1 MEGLIIVCNST
12 PLSATPFERETP
24 FEFSSKPLKP
34 KISFNKTHDP
44 VVSIK
49 LDSRVTDAHLNYL
62 CKNGRLKEAI
72 AALDSIAQRGSKV
85 RPHTF
90 ARLIQSCIDANS
102 IHLGRKLHKHIGLL
116 SEIDPFTETKLVSM
130 YAKCGSLDDARMVFD
145 GMRQRNLY
153 TWSAMIGACSRERRW
168 REVIGLFFS
177 MMEDGFVP
185 DDFLFP
191 KILQACGNCGDVET
205 GKLIHSIVI
214 RSGLSCE
221 NRVSNSILA
230 VYAKCGRLTSARRF
244 FEKMEGKD
252 KVSWNSIISGYCLK
266 GEIEEACQVFYL
278 MRKDGIEP
286 SLVTWN
292 ILMTSYN
299 QLGNCEL
306 AMEVIKEMKSFGIT
320 PDVITWTSMIA
331 GLAQNNR
338 TTQALELFTEM
349 LLAGVEPN
357 GITLTTAISACAPL
371 KALREGMEFHSVA
384 VKMGYAEDVLVG
396 NSLID
401 MYSKCGK
408 LEAAQE
414 VFDTILEKDVYTWNS
429 MIGGYCQAGY
439 CGKAHDL
446 FMNMQGSNVA
456 PNVITWNVMIMGYM
470 LSGDEDQA
478 MDLFD
483 RMEKDGNIK
492 RDTASWNSLIAGYLQ
507 NGQKNKALGIFRK
520 MQSLFVRPNSVTI
533 LSLLPACENLV
544 AAKKVKE
551 IHGCVLRRNL
561 ESDLSVAN
569 SLIDSYAKSGNII
582 YSRNIF
588 DRMSTK
594 DIITWNTLIAGFVL
608 HGCSR
613 AALDLFDQMKKA
625 GFKPNRGTFVSIIS
639 AWGLAGMVD
648 EGKRVFS
655 SMIEDYYVLP
665 CMEHCLA
672 MVNLLGR
679 SGRLEEAIEF
689 VENMPIEPDFSVW
702 SALLTAGR
710 FHGNGR
716 LAVYAGE
723 RLLQLK
729 PGNASIQR
737 FVFQTYALCGI
748 SEDSLNLRMPGKGN
762 ETKESTGW
770 SWIEVKNMVH
780 DFVAGDQSKP
790 NLGILYSW
798 IRSIA
803 GQIWGPDPHDGLCI
817 EEEEKEEIC
826 GVHSEKLAIA
836 FALIGSPQAS
846 QSIRIVKNLKI
857 CGDCHRMAKFI
868 SKIYRCEIYLS
879 DSACLHHFKGGHC
892 SCRDYW

>member
-1 MEGLIIVCNST
+1 
-12 PLSATPFERETP
+12 
-24 FEFSSKPLKP
+24 
-34 KISFNKTHDP
+34 
-44 VVSIK
+44 
-49 LDSRVTDAHLNYL
+49 
-62 CKNGRLKEAI
+62 
-72 AALDSIAQRGSKV
+72 
-85 RPHTF
+85 
-90 ARLIQSCIDANS
+90 
-102 IHLGRKLHKHIGLL
+102 
-116 SEIDPFTETKLVSM
+116 
-130 YAKCGSLDDARMVFD
+130 
-145 GMRQRNLY
+145 
-153 TWSAMIGACSRERRW
+153 
-168 REVIGLFFS
+168 
-177 MMEDGFVP
+177 
-185 DDFLFP
+185 
-191 KILQACGNCGDVET
+191 
-205 GKLIHSIVI
+205 
-214 RSGLSCE
+214 
-221 NRVSNSILA
+221 
-230 VYAKCGRLTSARRF
+230 
-244 FEKMEGKD
+244 
-252 KVSWNSIISGYCLK
+252 
-266 GEIEEACQVFYL
+266 
-278 MRKDGIEP
+278 
-286 SLVTWN
+286 
-292 ILMTSYN
+292 
-299 QLGNCEL
+299 
-306 AMEVIKEMKSFGIT
+306 
-320 PDVITWTSMIA
+320 
-331 GLAQNNR
+331 
-338 TTQALELFTEM
+338 
-349 LLAGVEPN
+349 
-357 GITLTTAISACAPL
+357 
-371 KALREGMEFHSVA
+371 
-384 VKMGYAEDVLVG
+384 
-396 NSLID
+396 
-401 MYSKCGK
+401 
-408 LEAAQE
+408 
-414 VFDTILEKDVYTWNS
+414 
-429 MIGGYCQAGY
+429 
-439 CGKAHDL
+439 
-446 FMNMQGSNVA
+446 
-456 PNVITWNVMIMGYM
+456 MGYM

-507 NGQKNKALGIFRK
+507 NGQKNKALEIFRK

-582 YSRNIF
+582 HSRNIF

-608 HGCSR
+608 HGCSL

-710 FHGNGR
+710 FHGNSR
-716 LAVYAGE
+716 LAVYAWG
-723 RLLQLK
+723 K
-729 PGNASIQR
+729 ITSIKTR
-737 FVFQTYALCGI
+737 ECLHSA
-748 SEDSLNLRMPGKGN
+748 GN

-790 NLGILYSW
+790 NSGILYSW

-826 GVHSEKLAIA
+826 GNMVDYGKSTMAVGPWGGQDGFRWDDGVYSGVRQLVIA
-836 FALIGSPQAS
+836 HGAGID
-846 QSIRIVKNLKI
+846 SIRIEYDDRGFSVWSEKHGGSGGLKI
-857 CGDCHRMAKFI
+857 DKVKLEYPDEFLTSIHGYYGCINEWGSEFVRSLTFESNKKTYGPYGIEDGTYFSFPMIGGKIIGFYGRGGWYLDAIGAYLEPFGLRPNLPKSLVQPRYAANGTEKFGYSVVQGNLESNYDIVLAFRQKNEYNCQYPPDDLSRQTSSSQDFSDTESKDKMSSVHSFPSSIERVPSKREKGNVSYGAWGGSGGTVFDDGVYMGVRQIHLSRNVGIVSIRVLYELNGEAIWGTKNGGTGGFKSDKIIFDYPYEILTRITGFYGPAMLMGPTVIKSLTFYTTKTKHGPFGEEQGQEFTTNAREGKIVGFHGRKGMFLDAIGVHVVEGKVMPPIRPPPNSSIQGEVVEGKTTRPIRRPFNSSIQGEVVEGKPTPPIRPLFNSSIQGDVVEGKPILPIRPPFNSSIQGEGPTTELDKPHWSNKLTLPWRGSSTDEVLHKSI
-868 SKIYRCEIYLS
+868 SSKAS
-879 DSACLHHFKGGHC
+879 
-892 SCRDYW
+892 